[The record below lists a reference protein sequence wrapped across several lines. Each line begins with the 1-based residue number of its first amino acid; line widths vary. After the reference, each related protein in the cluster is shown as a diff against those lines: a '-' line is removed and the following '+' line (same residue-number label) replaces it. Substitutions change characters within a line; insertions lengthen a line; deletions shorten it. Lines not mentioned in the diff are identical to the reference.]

1 MLQNGENIFTLQLGF
16 PFRSTHQPEFIWSP
30 PFSILPLVQ
39 AHHLCGWLDAGH
51 GWRQPEM
58 WQCSGWNNGCAGP
71 IPEAGMVMRSS
82 LQTMLKSASNC
93 RRPRWKCCSLSSSA
107 HSTPLAVQVPGLS
120 NIMEYFVKSYGTQP
134 GALRV
139 QFTSETLL
147 GALFTSLNPRG
158 LPRTAPMPW
167 PELLLSRGLRRPAP
181 SCAPLRRG
189 ISSPSLHHHHPLRGP
204 RRTRRQSR

>member
-1 MLQNGENIFTLQLGF
+1 MVKTSSPCSWDSHSDPRTSPSSFGLLLF
-16 PFRSTHQPEFIWSP
+16 PFSRLCRLTISAAGWTRATVGGSLRCGSAPVGTMG
-30 PFSILPLVQ
+30 VQ
-39 AHHLCGWLDAGH
+39 
-51 GWRQPEM
+51 
-58 WQCSGWNNGCAGP
+58 GP
-71 IPEAGMVMRSS
+71 SPEAGMVMRSS